1 MTTHPSVRPA
11 RLLAA
16 AAATLLLA
24 LAGCEGVDQ
33 VDDPVGPT
41 PSTTPSVPA
50 TPTAAS
56 PSSSPTATPGAE
68 RGRPT
73 EAEVQVV
80 EVTGDCTY
88 VAVGDAERWALR
100 GTVPEVAT
108 GDRLTVTGAPDDT
121 GYPECPDGTPFLV
134 TTVAPVG

>member
-1 MTTHPSVRPA
+1 MTTHPSVRAA
-11 RLLAA
+11 RAA
-16 AAATLLLA
+16 AVVAAALLLA
-24 LAGCEGVDQ
+24 TGCGAG
-33 VDDPVGPT
+33 DPADGSDPT
-41 PSTTPSVPA
+41 ATTPSVPA

-134 TTVAPVG
+134 STVAPIG